1 MDNESKKPER
11 IQRLTLTKP
20 EHVRKYLARIAKDVQ
35 NGDIDLSTARV
46 LITASEAILKGIR
59 IDEHEKRIND
69 LEERLENPEKFEK
82 LDKEADFTDFLAYK
96 KNKEGKK

>member
-1 MDNESKKPER
+1 MSEDNKR

-35 NGDIDLSTARV
+35 NGDLDLKTARV

-59 IDEHEKRIND
+59 IDEHEQRINE
-69 LEERLENPEKFEK
+69 LEDRLTNPEKYQKPEQ
-82 LDKEADFTDFLAYK
+82 EADFTDFLDYK
-96 KNKEGKK
+96 RKKEGK